1 MTRTR
6 QVPTVKL
13 GDRDIKRIGLG
24 TNRLTDTEDN
34 RSFLGEAVDAGLDF
48 IDTAHVYTDGE
59 SERTIGATLAPFSE
73 DLVVATKAGYS
84 STTIR
89 ELCRRLHRTRRQTP
103 GMRSQIEQSFESLR
117 TERIK
122 LYYLHRVRS
131 GIPIEESVRVLKQF
145 VDDGRIEHVGLSAVS
160 VEQIERARGVI
171 PIAAVQNEFNL
182 EERKW
187 DPVIDHCEAEGI
199 VFVPYY
205 PLRGDSGAVSEVANR
220 RGATANQVK
229 LAWLLGR
236 SPVVAPIPGT
246 RSIDH
251 LKENL
256 AALDLELTAED
267 VEALT

>member
-1 MTRTR
+1 VSQTQQALT
-6 QVPTVKL
+6 TVTL

-24 TNRLTDTEDN
+24 TNRLTDTDEN
-34 RSFLGEAVDAGLDF
+34 RSFLGDALEAGLDF

-59 SERTIGATLAPFSE
+59 SERTIGATPASFTE

-84 STTIR
+84 STPIE
-89 ELCRRLHRTRRQTP
+89 EL
-103 GMRSQIEQSFESLR
+103 RSQIEQSFESLR
-117 TERIK
+117 TERIT
-122 LYYLHRVRS
+122 LYYLHRVHPE
-131 GIPIEESVRVLKQF
+131 IPIEESVGVLRQF

-160 VEQIERARGVI
+160 VEQIERARAVV

-182 EERKW
+182 EERNW
-187 DPVIDHCEAEGI
+187 DAVIDYCEAEGI

-205 PLRGDSGAVSEVANR
+205 PLRGGSGAVSEVADR

-229 LAWLLGR
+229 LAWLLAR
-236 SPVVAPIPGT
+236 SPIVAPIPGT

-251 LKENL
+251 LRENL

-267 VEALT
+267 LEILG